1 MASRT
6 GSPGE
11 QPSTYF
17 VQDRS
22 NKKELAR
29 LQIQDQ
35 LMTAA
40 MGGVLPEQPD
50 PTIFQSVLDT
60 ACGTGGWLIEAAK
73 TYPTM
78 TKLVGIDI
86 SKKMVE
92 YARTQV
98 QSQQVKDRVEFQ
110 VMDALRTLG
119 FPAAHFDLVNQ
130 RSGTG
135 YLRTWD
141 WPKLLSE
148 FRRVTRRGG
157 VIRITE
163 ADFGVESTSPAL
175 TRLNKLVFEAFY
187 RAGHIFL
194 HEKTEVT
201 SELARLMKQ
210 HGVQDVQTRTCTLE
224 YRPGTEEG
232 DHFIEDMKLVF
243 RTVVPFVQKW
253 GNIPS
258 DYEAIYQQAISE
270 MQHPDFTATW
280 PVLTAWGNR

>member
-1 MASRT
+1 
-6 GSPGE
+6 
-11 QPSTYF
+11 
-17 VQDRS
+17 
-22 NKKELAR
+22 
-29 LQIQDQ
+29 
-35 LMTAA
+35 
-40 MGGVLPEQPD
+40 
-50 PTIFQSVLDT
+50 
-60 ACGTGGWLIEAAK
+60 
-73 TYPTM
+73 
-78 TKLVGIDI
+78 
-86 SKKMVE
+86 MVE
-92 YARTQV
+92 YARAQA
-98 QSQQVKDRVEFQ
+98 QAQQVKERVEFHI
-110 VMDALRTLG
+110 MDALHPLK
-119 FPAAHFDLVNQ
+119 FSDAHFDLVNQ

-148 FRRVTRRGG
+148 LRRVTRRGG

-175 TRLNKLVFEAFY
+175 TRLNELVFEAFY

-194 HEKTEVT
+194 HEKTGVT
-201 SELARLMKQ
+201 SELARLIELY
-210 HGVQDVQTRTCTLE
+210 GFANVQTRTSTLE

-253 GNIPS
+253 GNIPR

>member
-29 LQIQDQ
+29 LQLQDQ
-35 LMTAA
+35 LMTTA

-50 PTIFQSVLDT
+50 PTIFHTVLDV
-60 ACGTGGWLIEAAK
+60 ACGTGGWLIETAR
-73 TYPTM
+73 THPSM
-78 TKLVGIDI
+78 TKLIGIDI
-86 SKKMVE
+86 SKKMIE
-92 YARTQV
+92 HARAQA
-98 QSQQVKDRVEFQ
+98 QAKPLNGRMEFH
-110 VMDALRTLG
+110 VMDSLRPLK
-119 FPAAHFDLVNQ
+119 FPDAHFDLVNQ

-148 FRRVTRRGG
+148 LRRVTRRGG

-163 ADFGVESTSPAL
+163 ADFGGESTSSAL
-175 TRLNKLVFEAFY
+175 TRLNDLVFEAFY

-194 HEKTEVT
+194 HEKTGVT
-201 SELARLMKQ
+201 SELAHLMDQ
-210 HGVQDVQTRTCTLE
+210 HGVQNVQTRTCTLE

-232 DHFIEDMKLVF
+232 DLFTEDMKLVF
-243 RTVVPFVQKW
+243 RTVMPFIQKW
-253 GNIPS
+253 GNVPS
-258 DYEAIYQQAISE
+258 DYEAIYQQALSE
-270 MQHPDFTATW
+270 MQQPDFVATW
-280 PVLTAWGNR
+280 PVLTAWGTR